1 MRTAV
6 LVALFVVSLKVGLP
20 AQAPELDPLATY
32 KQYLTVLAKAK
43 TLDELLPYYTKELAE
58 GLRKMPADM
67 QANYLKMNARTLTN
81 LQVTKQDVGT
91 DKAEFQ
97 LTAQTPS
104 GVATAGAATLVKEDG
119 RWKIDDESWAAPA
132 K

>member
-6 LVALFVVSLKVGLP
+6 LVGFFAAILGAGLR
-20 AQAPELDPLATY
+20 AQAPGVDPLSTY

-43 TLDELLPYYTKELAE
+43 TVEELLPYYTNELAE

-67 QANYLKMNARTLTN
+67 QANYLKMNARTLTD
-81 LQVTKQDVGT
+81 LQVTKQDVGA

-97 LTAQTPS
+97 LTARTPA
-104 GVATAGAATLVKEDG
+104 GLATAGTATLVKEDG
-119 RWKIDDESWAAPA
+119 RWKIDDEAWAAPM

>member
-1 MRTAV
+1 MAV
-6 LVALFVVSLKVGLP
+6 LVALFVATLGIGLQ
-20 AQAPELDPLATY
+20 AQAPDGDPLATY

-43 TLDELLPYYTKELAE
+43 TVEELLPYYTNELAE

-67 QANYLKMNARTLTN
+67 QANYLKMNVRTLTD
-81 LQVTKQDVGT
+81 LQVTKQAVSS

-97 LTAQTPS
+97 LTAQTP
-104 GVATAGAATLVKEDG
+104 GGIATAGAATLVKEDG
-119 RWKIDDESWAAPA
+119 RWKIDDESWASPA